1 MNEDQRDKTCREM
14 IYRLVIRA
22 RKDSLISMRAED
34 MAKFM
39 DVSKVTMYKYF
50 SSKEEILSLVISNY
64 TDYMRN
70 VDISS
75 ADENEAILERYQKSF
90 EQSLMINYYFPEH
103 FLNDFKVYNPRLY
116 EEIVDAQQFRFKQLG
131 ELYRLGAEQG
141 IFYPV
146 NSAIFILDDELILR
160 RILDPSFLVQHGLPL
175 EKTLL
180 DYYEMQKRKLIREKH
195 LNVMDNSRIEELIR
209 SFVAKNSRNL

>member
-14 IYRLVIRA
+14 IYRLVMRA

-50 SSKEEILSLVISNY
+50 SSKEEILSLVISTY

-103 FLNDFKVYNPRLY
+103 FLNDFKAYNSRLY
-116 EEIVDAQQFRFKQLG
+116 EEIVDAQQFRFKQLD

-195 LNVMDNSRIEELIR
+195 LNIMDNSRIEELIR

>member
-1 MNEDQRDKTCREM
+1 MDEDQRDKTSKEM
-14 IYRLVIRA
+14 IYRLVTRT

-64 TDYMRN
+64 TDYIRN
-70 VDISS
+70 MDISS
-75 ADENEAILERYQKSF
+75 ADENKAILERYQKSF

-103 FLNDFKVYNPRLY
+103 FFNDFKTYNPRLY
-116 EEIVDAQQFRFKQLG
+116 EEIVDAQQFRFKQLD

-175 EKTLL
+175 EQTLL
-180 DYYEMQKRKLIREKH
+180 DYYQMQKRKLICEKH
-195 LNVMDNSRIEELIR
+195 VNTMDDSPIEELIR